1 MNRRK
6 QAEEDQEVD
15 FFTPRL
21 GLGMIDSMAR
31 EGEYW
36 RTEWPDEDN
45 DPKFWPHDDLV
56 KLDDEV
62 NPAKEGG
69 EGSE

>member
-1 MNRRK
+1 VNRRK

-21 GLGMIDSMAR
+21 GLGLIDSMAR

-36 RTEWPDEDN
+36 RTEWPDNDN

-56 KLDDEV
+56 RLNDEV
-62 NPAKEGG
+62 GLTREEKEM
-69 EGSE
+69 SI